1 MVLKRNSKRTGE
13 IIQLLLRWSDKK
25 KGIFKDEMFYLPKKG
40 VKESSEN
47 AFFLT
52 TTMLF
57 NSQRNADILWAAA
70 EKTWKDPSTRWVFFP
85 RKIIQRTTTDK
96 LEKLEKAL
104 DTYGFSW
111 RPKDSERLRKVSD
124 SFLKYFDGN
133 PINLLKEYDYDA
145 HRIFVAMRTKYA
157 KDFPYLAGATG
168 GSKILLVWL
177 RLLHKHVKKLK
188 NLEPLPIPMDVHVRR
203 ATITTGCLVGKFYST
218 DCELDGDAKGAWS
231 EACEDLR
238 RKKKSHQTAFEFDEV
253 LFKRSFNV
261 CSRMRRNEKCPER
274 EECELYPKYCVTANP
289 KFKIDL
295 GKPIQIDTTYPS

>member
-13 IIQLLLRWSDKK
+13 IIQLLLQWSEKR
-25 KGIFKDEMFYLPKKG
+25 KGIFKEEDFWLPKTRTEK
-40 VKESSEN
+40 

-52 TTMLF
+52 TPMVF
-57 NSQRNADILWAAA
+57 NYGNSTKAKILWAAA
-70 EKTWKDPSTRWVFFP
+70 KKTWDDPSTHWVFFP
-85 RKIIQRTTTDK
+85 REVIQRTTTDK
-96 LEKLEKAL
+96 LDELVVAL
-104 DTYGFSW
+104 KEHGFSPRQTDAKNW
-111 RPKDSERLRKVSD
+111 RTVSD

-133 PINLLKEYDYDA
+133 PINLLKKFDYDA
-145 HRIFVAMRTKYA
+145 HRIFVEMRTKLG
-157 KDFPYLAGATG
+157 KDFPFLAGSTS

-177 RLLHKHVKKLK
+177 RLLHEHVKKLK

-218 DCELDGDAKGAWS
+218 PEELDGDAKGAWS

-253 LFKRSFNV
+253 LFKLSRNG
-261 CSRMRRNEKCPER
+261 CSHIDVNGECPKR
-274 EECELYPKYCVTANP
+274 EECKLYPKYCVTANP
-289 KFKIDL
+289 KFEIDL